1 MDSQS
6 STGGEVKRDFGVF
19 VFAGKY
25 FGKLNVPA
33 KWNIFILLIDSCRP
47 DRFLKTCQVWR
58 N

>member
-25 FGKLNVPA
+25 FGKLNVPDKVEHIHFA
-33 KWNIFILLIDSCRP
+33 N
-47 DRFLKTCQVWR
+47 
-58 N
+58 